1 MAVISAVP
9 DIVLDH
15 VAVAVERQADAWPR
29 YARDLP
35 SSWIGGGSTAGF
47 TSSQVE
53 YANGMK
59 VEVLE
64 PFAVDQNDFLRRF
77 LDRNGQGP
85 HHLTYKVKDLAGA
98 LEIVEAAGYRPVG
111 VDLSSPWWKEAFL
124 HPKDA
129 PGIVVQLAQAAEG
142 GDWGNEDD
150 PSWFPAPRVGEAA
163 ALLHVAH
170 AVADIDDARRL
181 FEGLLAGKVADEG
194 DADGVRVVDLVW
206 DGGGCVR
213 LLAGAPLDEWLGG
226 RAGRVHHLA
235 FTTVDPG
242 GVPSATGRSDTVHE
256 IEPDD
261 NLGVR
266 LLLSA
271 TPEPFRHHPLGYGS
285 VHG

>member
-1 MAVISAVP
+1 MAAISAVP

-47 TSSQVE
+47 TSSQVQ
-53 YANGMK
+53 YGNGMK

-77 LDRNGQGP
+77 LDRSGQGP
-85 HHLTYKVKDLAGA
+85 HHLTYKVKDLAAA
-98 LEIVEAAGYRPVG
+98 LEIVGAAGYRPVG

-150 PSWFPAPRVGEAA
+150 PSWFPAPRVAEPAS
-163 ALLHVAH
+163 LLHVAH
-170 AVADIDDARRL
+170 AVADLDDARRL
-181 FEGLLAGKVADEG
+181 FEGLLGGKVAGEG
-194 DADGVRVVDLVW
+194 EAHGVRYVDLGW
-206 DGGGCVR
+206 AGGGCVR
-213 LLAGAPLDEWLGG
+213 LVTGAPLDQWLAG

-235 FTTVDPG
+235 FTTVDPAR
-242 GVPSATGRSDTVHE
+242 VPHASDRSDGVYE
-256 IEPDD
+256 VQPDD

-266 LLLSA
+266 LLLCDS
-271 TPEPFRHHPLGYGS
+271 PEPFRHHPLGY
-285 VHG
+285 VPTHG